1 MGSQAERR
9 IFPRRAFSAAVF
21 AYENGARFV
30 AHPVDLSVGG
40 AFLATE
46 AVERISEGDLV
57 SVVFGPETKTDPAVF
72 LFARVVR
79 RQRGA
84 GKGVGVEWTRAM
96 TTGRPEHLA
105 AFIERTFGVR
115 SAAAQRQVEP
125 GEGRFRCLFS
135 FVPIQETA
143 RRHRETMDS
152 LLASPSEAAPS
163 IEHVRLAPA
172 RHVPGHLHI
181 SPTEAA
187 TDARGVITAEL
198 TVGNERAPVSLEA
211 SLRIDRALFDVRVVE
226 LGLGSIEVLTAE
238 PVPESPRPAQV
249 SLAIP
254 GREHAVTV
262 AIEGPVTRRR
272 CIVGSRGMSLDVTV
286 RLLDEGSTPGVWA
299 RFAKWCY
306 FQSLRDSE
314 R

>member
-1 MGSQAERR
+1 
-9 IFPRRAFSAAVF
+9 
-21 AYENGARFV
+21 
-30 AHPVDLSVGG
+30 
-40 AFLATE
+40 
-46 AVERISEGDLV
+46 
-57 SVVFGPETKTDPAVF
+57 VF

-84 GKGVGVEWTRAM
+84 GKGVGVEWTRAV
-96 TTGRPEHLA
+96 TTGQPEHLA

-135 FVPIQETA
+135 FVPIQEAA

-152 LLASPSEAAPS
+152 LLAPPAEAAPPVR
-163 IEHVRLAPA
+163 HVRLAPA

-181 SPTEAA
+181 SPSEAA
-187 TDARGVITAEL
+187 TDTQGVLTAEL
-198 TVGNERAPVSLEA
+198 TMGNERAPVRLDA
-211 SLRIDRALFDVRVVE
+211 SLRIDRALYDVRVVE
-226 LGLGSIEVLTAE
+226 LGLGSIELVTAD
-238 PVPESPRPAQV
+238 PVPESPRPAHV
-249 SLAIP
+249 SLVIP
-254 GREHAVTV
+254 GRDAPVTV
-262 AIEGPVTRRR
+262 AIEGSVTRRR
-272 CIVGSRGMSLDVTV
+272 AIAGSRGMSLDVAV

-306 FQSLRDSE
+306 FQSLRESE